1 MMNSIT
7 RMIFEHTY
15 EATVDADIIP
25 EDTRDTRTDVFTL
38 MCFFDSEIFVS
49 QKTWCTRTDQY
60 YDYTLFI
67 WIGKINDTYV
77 SKQMALTSRVLA
89 KIWCL
94 EIF

>member
-1 MMNSIT
+1 MKTIVGIYFLIFKQAHMMNSIT

-49 QKTWCTRTDQY
+49 QKT
-60 YDYTLFI
+60 
-67 WIGKINDTYV
+67 
-77 SKQMALTSRVLA
+77 
-89 KIWCL
+89 
-94 EIF
+94 